1 MANEDLAQA
10 VKQALDSEKD
20 LQGYGL
26 EVRAIGDKVTITGVV
41 DVLAEKW
48 HAKQVAQSVAGVKEV
63 EAAITVSTDGQLDDG
78 DVRFEVGE
86 ELGLFPE
93 DQLRELS
100 IQATKGVV
108 TLRGTVTKPELVNEA
123 VSAAAKAR
131 GVVDVISKIEVK
143 D

>member
-10 VKQALDSEKD
+10 VKQALDAEKD
-20 LQGYGL
+20 LQGYDL
-26 EVRAIGDKVTITGVV
+26 AVRANGDKITITGVV

-48 HAKQVAQSVAGVKEV
+48 HAKRVAEQVAGVKEV

-86 ELGLFPE
+86 ELGLLPE
-93 DQLRELS
+93 DEVRQLS
-100 IQATKGVV
+100 IQADKGVV
-108 TLRGTVTKPELVNEA
+108 TLRGTVTKPELAEDA
-123 VSAAAKAR
+123 VRAAAKAR